1 MKEVIFNATYL
12 VAGLG
17 DVYLGAPLAIPID
30 PRHRLVTTKYNP
42 VRTFT
47 PESAVGIGGAYLCV
61 YGIEGPGGYQLIGRT
76 VSMWNHYRRVGDFDQ
91 PWLLRFLDQVRF
103 YEVSHEELLDFR
115 QKFLNGQVRLRI
127 EDSAF
132 DMANYGKLLQ
142 KNADSIAAFQQQRKA
157 AFAAELAHWHKTG
170 QFNFAELELSLI
182 HI

>member
-1 MKEVIFNATYL
+1 NLEFTRRINGLKSIEAVKEVIFNATYL

-103 YEVSHEELLDFR
+103 YEVSHEELL
-115 QKFLNGQVRLRI
+115 
-127 EDSAF
+127 
-132 DMANYGKLLQ
+132 
-142 KNADSIAAFQQQRKA
+142 
-157 AFAAELAHWHKTG
+157 
-170 QFNFAELELSLI
+170 
-182 HI
+182 